1 MRVRERVMSKYR
13 PDWIISKL
21 AGDLGVTNQQIEQ
34 DGNITKQIQRYILA
48 EIETYEELVQI
59 LHGKVGK

>member
-1 MRVRERVMSKYR
+1 MKTYNE
-13 PDWIISKL
+13 WIISKL
-21 AGDLGVTNQQIEQ
+21 AADLGVTNNAIEQ
-34 DGNITKQIQRYILA
+34 DTNATKQIQRYIVA

>member
-1 MRVRERVMSKYR
+1 MQTYNE
-13 PDWIISKL
+13 WIISKF
-21 AGDLGVTNQQIEQ
+21 AGDLGVTNNAIEQ
-34 DGNITKQIQRYILA
+34 DVNATKQVQRYIVA

>member
-1 MRVRERVMSKYR
+1 M
-13 PDWIISKL
+13 PTDNDWLISKL
-21 AGDLGVTNQQIEQ
+21 AADLGVTNNAIES
-34 DGNITKQIQRYILA
+34 DINATKQIQRYIVA

>member
-1 MRVRERVMSKYR
+1 MQLAT
-13 PDWIISKL
+13 DWLMNKL
-21 AGDLGVTNQQIEQ
+21 AADLSVTNKQLEE
-34 DGNITKQIQRYILA
+34 DANAVRQIQRYIVA

>member
-1 MRVRERVMSKYR
+1 MKPYS
-13 PDWIISKL
+13 DWIISKL
-21 AGDLGVTNQQIEQ
+21 AADLGVTNNVLEQ
-34 DGNITKQIQRYILA
+34 DTNATKQIQRYIVA

>member
-1 MRVRERVMSKYR
+1 MKTYNE
-13 PDWIISKL
+13 WLISKL
-21 AGDLGVTNQQIEQ
+21 AADLGVTNNAIYQ
-34 DGNITKQIQRYILA
+34 DTNATKQIQRYIVA

>member
-1 MRVRERVMSKYR
+1 MKTYNE
-13 PDWIISKL
+13 WIISKL
-21 AGDLGVTNQQIEQ
+21 AADLGVTNNALEQ
-34 DGNITKQIQRYILA
+34 DTNATKQIQRYIVA

>member
-1 MRVRERVMSKYR
+1 MQLAT
-13 PDWIISKL
+13 DWLISKL
-21 AGDLGVTNQQIEQ
+21 AGDLGVTNQQVEQ
-34 DGNITKQIQRYILA
+34 DVNAVKQIQRYIVA

>member
-1 MRVRERVMSKYR
+1 MQLAT
-13 PDWIISKL
+13 DWLISKL
-21 AGDLGVTNQQIEQ
+21 AGDLGVTNQQVEQ
-34 DGNITKQIQRYILA
+34 DVNAVKHIQRYIVA